1 MRSGVPWS
9 VKGIEPEAREA
20 AKQAARRAGVTLGA
34 WLNQIIMDTG
44 TDEVGQSDNAM
55 TLRPAAAAPHA
66 AISHTHNQAAPV
78 PPQLSSQPDLG
89 SLAQAM
95 REIAERVERSERR
108 NSELARKLEQSVG
121 HLAERLDESE
131 HAMSEQR
138 TLDPLERKIQQ
149 LAERLDEAER
159 GRGSLTRR
167 PDDKAAIQTLEKA
180 VNAVVDH
187 LDTAERRTEDSLQD
201 IRKTLA
207 QLSSR
212 MEEAEEQTKREESD
226 ARQQALQNH
235 LGTLAGRLEKM
246 EQSVAGVGT
255 QAVEAA
261 LKAIN
266 DKADAENHKATIA
279 QLQRGMIEIT
289 QRLERAEN
297 RTGETLKTFE
307 MTVTSIARRLEELDA
322 PRPSATPDM
331 LRTIESRIE
340 QMAERLN
347 RNEELTLQAAQTVER
362 AIAGMSDSLNTSEG
376 RARETVESLHVMLER
391 MTDRLARLEKE
402 TKAARTQPMLP
413 PQITSG
419 HIPMPRLEPGSSG
432 GIGGGIAPSMGNGF
446 APPGQAFPA
455 PDFDMPPM
463 GALKPSVPASAAGGA
478 APFAPSAPFADSPY
492 SGPPP
497 SAATSIARETDDEEI
512 APPPFAPEAKAGEDA
527 AEMRMPG
534 EAQDEPQSGPA
545 DDARAA
551 HDFLAAARRAAQAAA
566 QGNRHTPQPLL
577 GSGQAPFADTSARFM
592 AVDAEG
598 ERRRRKLLTGA
609 AAALLALAAALG
621 AYRFLNVAPATQP
634 APQPAAADGTLQ
646 PEGAKPQA
654 ETKTP
659 VTPETG
665 AQNSGAAPIV
675 PAAAPSTSAPSTSAP
690 ITAVPSADIPAA
702 PQKSAASEPARPQVP
717 AARIPRPETAAPA
730 LTPAPAKPVAT
741 APIGEAAPRDPVRA
755 AAANG
760 NAAAQYEI
768 GQRYANGEGAAQDL
782 AQAYYWYRQAANQ
795 GLAVAQYR
803 LATLYEKGRGIG
815 QDDAQARLWYE
826 KAAMQGNVKA
836 MHNLA
841 VIHAEGRG
849 TRQDFTTAA
858 RWFGEAAER
867 GLGDS
872 QYNLAI
878 LQERGLGVQ
887 QDLVSAYKW
896 LAIAA
901 RGGDQGAAQK
911 RDELA
916 QKLDPASLAQAKV
929 AAETWRAKTPDPLA
943 NGGPD
948 VTGSLASPAGQA
960 GLAHD
965 PARTEIAR
973 AQALLMRLGYDP
985 GTSDG
990 RMGTRTRDAIRAYQR
1005 SAGLEETGNVDAA
1018 LLKSLDALV
1027 N

>member
-1 MRSGVPWS
+1 V
-9 VKGIEPEAREA
+9 
-20 AKQAARRAGVTLGA
+20 L
-34 WLNQIIMDTG
+34 
-44 TDEVGQSDNAM
+44 
-55 TLRPAAAAPHA
+55 
-66 AISHTHNQAAPV
+66 
-78 PPQLSSQPDLG
+78 PD
-89 SLAQAM
+89 
-95 REIAERVERSERR
+95 
-108 NSELARKLEQSVG
+108 
-121 HLAERLDESE
+121 
-131 HAMSEQR
+131 
-138 TLDPLERKIQQ
+138 
-149 LAERLDEAER
+149 
-159 GRGSLTRR
+159 
-167 PDDKAAIQTLEKA
+167 
-180 VNAVVDH
+180 
-187 LDTAERRTEDSLQD
+187 
-201 IRKTLA
+201 
-207 QLSSR
+207 
-212 MEEAEEQTKREESD
+212 
-226 ARQQALQNH
+226 
-235 LGTLAGRLEKM
+235 
-246 EQSVAGVGT
+246 
-255 QAVEAA
+255 
-261 LKAIN
+261 
-266 DKADAENHKATIA
+266 
-279 QLQRGMIEIT
+279 
-289 QRLERAEN
+289 
-297 RTGETLKTFE
+297 
-307 MTVTSIARRLEELDA
+307 
-322 PRPSATPDM
+322 SA
-331 LRTIESRIE
+331 
-340 QMAERLN
+340 
-347 RNEELTLQAAQTVER
+347 
-362 AIAGMSDSLNTSEG
+362 
-376 RARETVESLHVMLER
+376 
-391 MTDRLARLEKE
+391 
-402 TKAARTQPMLP
+402 
-413 PQITSG
+413 
-419 HIPMPRLEPGSSG
+419 
-432 GIGGGIAPSMGNGF
+432 
-446 APPGQAFPA
+446 
-455 PDFDMPPM
+455 
-463 GALKPSVPASAAGGA
+463 
-478 APFAPSAPFADSPY
+478 
-492 SGPPP
+492 
-497 SAATSIARETDDEEI
+497 
-512 APPPFAPEAKAGEDA
+512 
-527 AEMRMPG
+527 
-534 EAQDEPQSGPA
+534 
-545 DDARAA
+545 
-551 HDFLAAARRAAQAAA
+551 
-566 QGNRHTPQPLL
+566 
-577 GSGQAPFADTSARFM
+577 
-592 AVDAEG
+592 
-598 ERRRRKLLTGA
+598 
-609 AAALLALAAALG
+609 
-621 AYRFLNVAPATQP
+621 
-634 APQPAAADGTLQ
+634 
-646 PEGAKPQA
+646 
-654 ETKTP
+654 
-659 VTPETG
+659 
-665 AQNSGAAPIV
+665 
-675 PAAAPSTSAPSTSAP
+675 
-690 ITAVPSADIPAA
+690 
-702 PQKSAASEPARPQVP
+702 
-717 AARIPRPETAAPA
+717 
-730 LTPAPAKPVAT
+730 
-741 APIGEAAPRDPVRA
+741 PVRA